1 VFDIASL
8 LIEAVQ
14 KKAREAQQQQ
24 LAAQIQAG
32 LIPPPSPQPQPRP
45 APAPARV
52 RPQPAP
58 VLARPPADSMPAAAP
73 QPVSP
78 LLAALRG
85 GNALIG
91 GLIVGEVL
99 APPLSLRPRTLPGDT
114 L

>member
-1 VFDIASL
+1 MFDIASI

-32 LIPPPSPQPQPRP
+32 LVPAPPPRP
-45 APAPARV
+45 APAPPPQQAV

-58 VLARPPADSMPAAAP
+58 VLARPPADSMPQAAP
-73 QPVSP
+73 QVSP